1 MKKNCLLWL
10 LVAAMAMTSCQ
21 DEFIKNE
28 NKTSDKIGYA
38 VETNSISEPLKSR
51 ASRSTDNT
59 DVTIEELG
67 QTLCGKQLYLHTITD
82 MVVPM
87 DIKQIKGK
95 NQPQSRAAEK
105 TVADIDEIGVTS
117 IVWNGT
123 SWENSGTERKL
134 YMDNVEAEKP
144 DFQTNYYWP
153 AAEQRIRF
161 FAYHPADAVSIANSD
176 DKSTQTIQ
184 WTVPKVVANQHD
196 LLVASSDE
204 PADKKAEAP
213 LFFGHALT
221 AVQFKLSN
229 EITGVT
235 VTAVRIKGVK
245 YKGTY
250 TYDFDNHTTK
260 IVDGKTYYLDA
271 GTWEVNDGI
280 NDFEV
285 SGLIDTAEDL
295 FAEDRGEDKGIINYG
310 VNTFM
315 MMPQTLPDDAT
326 IEVDITDA
334 HGSET
339 LTASLKD
346 KVWNKGTKVTYV
358 LTFNGK
364 DIVVSVDGDPRW
376 SGAGGEINAGF

>member
-1 MKKNCLLWL
+1 
-10 LVAAMAMTSCQ
+10 MAMTSCQ

-28 NKTSDKIGYA
+28 NKTSDKIGYSVNMTELSSPYRTRSGEIA
-38 VETNSISEPLKSR
+38 SSHEVEI
-51 ASRSTDNT
+51 D
-59 DVTIEELG
+59 DVNGMID
-67 QTLCGKQLYLHTITD
+67 GKQVYLHTITD

-87 DIKQIKGK
+87 DIKQIKSE

-105 TVADIDEIGVTS
+105 TVADVDEIGVTS
-117 IVWNGT
+117 VVWNGT
-123 SWENSGTERKL
+123 SWAAASDHRV
-134 YMDNVEAEKP
+134 YMDNVLAESTA
-144 DFQTNYYWP
+144 FQTNYYWP
-153 AAEQRIRF
+153 AAEECIRF
-161 FAYHPADAVSIANSD
+161 FAIHPYTDGPKIIAD
-176 DKSTQTIQ
+176 DKKNPKIQ
-184 WTVPKVVANQHD
+184 WTVPEDVTKQHD
-196 LLVASSDE
+196 ILVASNNYAGDH
-204 PADKKAEAP
+204 KATAN
-213 LFFGHALT
+213 LNFAHALT
-221 AVQFKLSN
+221 AVQFKLAS
-229 EITGVT
+229 GLADVK
-235 VTAVRIKGVK
+235 VTAVRIKGV
-245 YKGTY
+245 YYQGTY
-250 TYDFDNHTTK
+250 TYNFDNCTTK

-315 MMPQTLPDDAT
+315 MMPQTLPDGAT

>member
-28 NKTSDKIGYA
+28 NKTSDKIGYSVNMTELSSPYRTRSGEIA
-38 VETNSISEPLKSR
+38 SSHEVEI
-51 ASRSTDNT
+51 D
-59 DVTIEELG
+59 DVNGMID
-67 QTLCGKQLYLHTITD
+67 GKQVYLHTITD

-87 DIKQIKGK
+87 DIKQIKSE

-105 TVADIDEIGVTS
+105 TVADVDEIGVTS
-117 IVWNGT
+117 VVWNGT
-123 SWENSGTERKL
+123 SWAAASDHRV
-134 YMDNVEAEKP
+134 YMDNVLAESTA
-144 DFQTNYYWP
+144 FQTNYYWP

-315 MMPQTLPDDAT
+315 MMPQTLPDGAT

-364 DIVVSVDGDPRW
+364 DIVVSVDGNPGW

>member
-161 FAYHPADAVSIANSD
+161 FAYNPADAVSIANSD

-235 VTAVRIKGVK
+235 VTAVRIKGV
-245 YKGTY
+245 YYQGTY
-250 TYDFDNHTTK
+250 TYNFDNCTTK
-260 IVDGKTYYLDA
+260 IVDDKTYYLD
-271 GTWEVNDGI
+271 GGEWEVVMADDKKRDFATTGPADASTEDEMLI
-280 NDFEV
+280 N
-285 SGLIDTAEDL
+285 G
-295 FAEDRGEDKGIINYG
+295 GDK
-310 VNTFM
+310 TFM
-315 MMPQTLPDDAT
+315 MMPQTLPDGAT

-364 DIVVSVDGDPRW
+364 DIVVSVGGIPDW
-376 SGAGGEINAGF
+376 SGAGGTINAGF

>member
-28 NKTSDKIGYA
+28 NKTSDKIGYSVNMTELSSPYRTRSGEIA
-38 VETNSISEPLKSR
+38 SSHEVEI
-51 ASRSTDNT
+51 D
-59 DVTIEELG
+59 DVNGMID
-67 QTLCGKQLYLHTITD
+67 GKQVYLHTITD

-87 DIKQIKGK
+87 DIKQIKSE

-105 TVADIDEIGVTS
+105 TVADVDEIGVTS
-117 IVWNGT
+117 VVWNGT
-123 SWENSGTERKL
+123 SWAAASDHRV
-134 YMDNVEAEKP
+134 YMDNVLAESTA
-144 DFQTNYYWP
+144 FQTNYYWP
-153 AAEQRIRF
+153 AAEECIRF
-161 FAYHPADAVSIANSD
+161 FAIHPYTDGPKIIAD
-176 DKSTQTIQ
+176 DKKNPKIQ
-184 WTVPKVVANQHD
+184 WTVPEDVTKQHD
-196 LLVASSDE
+196 ILVASNNYAGDH
-204 PADKKAEAP
+204 KATAN
-213 LFFGHALT
+213 LNFAHALT
-221 AVQFKLSN
+221 AVQFKLAS
-229 EITGVT
+229 GLADVK
-235 VTAVRIKGVK
+235 VTAVRIKGV
-245 YKGTY
+245 YYQGTY
-250 TYDFDNHTTK
+250 TYNFDNCTTK

-315 MMPQTLPDDAT
+315 MMPQTLPDGAT